1 MHGAG
6 KEQIMEISK
15 LNISIGAAVQLC
27 GMVLLVALSLAG
39 CASMKTGGAEAGS
52 GQTVWKVRDQF
63 VNVVPQERGGSTPVV
78 ANDHPAMVSSA
89 EIRRALASVVV
100 VMPGKGAPAPLF
112 SETELKVLEDAG
124 VKGLRQAGPDE
135 DVTFAVFG
143 YYSTLEGF
151 LKETKVTTGRMF
163 YQDGRLN
170 LILGIVHRDVM
181 DNEDRRLYPFV
192 PGSRL
197 KPSAIDGRIAA
208 AAGGVPFT
216 TKRPDWLVFS
226 PYSDAPPVTE
236 AAQPRPEP
244 DAPVV
249 VPAAPSQKT
258 PKMVDRPANQP
269 KSLEERLIILNGLK
283 NKGLV
288 TDDEYQKKRL
298 EILNEL

>member
-1 MHGAG
+1 MFLHDAG

-15 LNISIGAAVQLC
+15 LNISIGATVQLC
-27 GMVLLVALSLAG
+27 GMVLLLVALSLAG
-39 CASMKTGGAEAGS
+39 CASMKTGGADVGS

-63 VNVVPQERGGSTPVV
+63 VDVVPQERGGGIPVA

-89 EIRRALASVVV
+89 EIRGALASVVV

-124 VKGLRQAGPDE
+124 VKALRQAGPNE

-226 PYSDAPPVTE
+226 LSSDARPVTE
-236 AAQPRPEP
+236 AAQPRTE
-244 DAPVV
+244 PVV
-249 VPAAPSQKT
+249 VPAIPPQKT
-258 PKMVDRPANQP
+258 PKSVDRPTKQP